1 MATSRAV
8 ALLVALAA
16 CGGAVDGRA
25 RPDGS
30 RRGPAAVIADSV
42 SLRLA
47 ARWAEAERRV
57 NQALGAP
64 GLARE
69 DSVRLLVERAS
80 IEREVGWFRR
90 RAASDQSMRTV
101 ERAEAMVDARTS
113 PATRAA
119 VVEARA
125 WLVYWRGFEEKE
137 SFDRAL
143 PLFERARRLR
153 EQAGDRAGLASS
165 WFEIGLVHQQT
176 GRLDRAQ
183 AAFVRG
189 HRIATAERLPVDL
202 AYLERHMGANA
213 EQAGRLMDAL
223 THYRRSLK
231 LRADSGHR
239 WGVVFAAITLADLEA
254 RRHDRA
260 GAQSLLQRA
269 SSLAVEL
276 DLPVGEASAA
286 ESQAGLARAA
296 GRGDEACSHLAAAVR
311 AWTRYGD
318 SAAAAGARARATEW
332 SCSPR
337 SPR

>member
-153 EQAGDRAGLASS
+153 EQARDRAGLASS

-176 GRLDRAQ
+176 GRFDRAQ
-183 AAFVRG
+183 AAF
-189 HRIATAERLPVDL
+189 ER
-202 AYLERHMGANA
+202 
-213 EQAGRLMDAL
+213 
-223 THYRRSLK
+223 
-231 LRADSGHR
+231 GHR